1 MSVTSVAFPPT
12 YMADSSKMKCCCEN
26 DPTCRHR
33 VHPRLGCLSDD
44 KRSLWLMRGGYSGEK
59 LDGLNPY
66 SNIYTGSQTEQLHC
80 FEETQSATKIY
91 CPPK

>member
-1 MSVTSVAFPPT
+1 
-12 YMADSSKMKCCCEN
+12 
-26 DPTCRHR
+26 
-33 VHPRLGCLSDD
+33 
-44 KRSLWLMRGGYSGEK
+44 MRGGYSGEK